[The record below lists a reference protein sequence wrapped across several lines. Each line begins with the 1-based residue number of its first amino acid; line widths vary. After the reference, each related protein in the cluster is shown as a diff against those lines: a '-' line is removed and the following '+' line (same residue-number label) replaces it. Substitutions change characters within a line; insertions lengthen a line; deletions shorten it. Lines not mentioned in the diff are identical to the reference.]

1 MLGLKVA
8 TDPAWVEQAKRELDA
23 VLVDHAHCEMKAASN
38 ALALAGRHPD
48 RNELVRRLVAIA
60 QEELAHFDRV
70 LAMLEARGLPLGVPA
85 PDDYAAALRKA
96 ATNAPRLERTSKG
109 DVRVH
114 PLVDR
119 LLVGALIEARS
130 CERFKLLV
138 GALDDQPELR
148 TFYDELFV
156 AEARHHREFQDL
168 AILAADGDAELVR
181 TRLERLALAEAEI
194 VRAQSA
200 RGATPRPE
208 IHG

>member
-8 TDPAWVEQAKRELDA
+8 TDPAWVEHAKRDLDA
-23 VLVDHAHCEMKAASN
+23 ILIDHAHCEMKAASN
-38 ALALAGRHPD
+38 ALALAGRHPE
-48 RNELVRRLVAIA
+48 RAALVRRLVAVA

-70 LAMLEARGLPLGVPA
+70 LAILEARGLALGVPA

-96 ATNAPRLERTSKG
+96 ATNAPRMEPTRNG

-138 GALDDQPELR
+138 GALDDAPELR
-148 TFYDELFV
+148 AFYEELFV
-156 AEARHHREFQDL
+156 AEARHHREFQDM
-168 AILAADGDAELVR
+168 AILAADGDEELVR
-181 TRLERLALAEAEI
+181 LRLERLANAEGEI
-194 VRAQSA
+194 VRAQ
-200 RGATPRPE
+200 RGTPPRPE

>member
-8 TDPAWVEQAKRELDA
+8 TDPRWVERAKSDLDA

-48 RNELVRRLVAIA
+48 RTVLVRRLVAIA
-60 QEELAHFDRV
+60 QEELVHFDRV
-70 LAMLEARGLPLGVPA
+70 LGILEARGLELGVPA
-85 PDDYAAALRKA
+85 PDRYAAELRQI
-96 ATNAPRLERTSKG
+96 ATAAPRLEATSNGEK
-109 DVRVH
+109 RVH

-130 CERFKLLV
+130 CERFKLLMDV
-138 GALDDQPELR
+138 LPRDSDLYA
-148 TFYDELFV
+148 FYTELFA

-181 TRLERLALAEAEI
+181 VRLERLSDAEGAL
-194 VRAQSA
+194 VHRLAQ
-200 RGATPRPE
+200 TELRPE